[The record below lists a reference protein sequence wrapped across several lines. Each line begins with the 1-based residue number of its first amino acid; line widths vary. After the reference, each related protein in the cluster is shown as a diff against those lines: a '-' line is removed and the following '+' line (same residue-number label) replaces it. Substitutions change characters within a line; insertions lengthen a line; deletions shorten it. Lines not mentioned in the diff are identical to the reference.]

1 MNYSIQAGTGVEFE
15 VNSLYETL
23 LKIGDKRKARG
34 QRYGLATVLT
44 LSVLA
49 KLGGE
54 DTPEGMAAW
63 VKYRWEELRR
73 GLGVARDSVPHSS
86 TYRRILGLAID
97 ITDFETVLSSFF
109 RRCVGQAEQL
119 ALDGKTMRGTVET
132 GQTRGVHLLAVFAV
146 GAGVVLKQVDVL
158 SKENEISAAPKV
170 LSALD
175 LTDKVVTGDAMFTQR
190 NLSSQIVEAGGQ
202 YIWTVK
208 ANQPTLHA
216 DIERLFGPERVPLG
230 SAPLRTDFQTVT
242 TTTKG
247 HGRLETH
254 TLTTSSMLNATC
266 DWPHLAQVFQLV
278 RNVRDLKTD
287 KTRHEVV
294 YGITSL
300 PAAAASPTR
309 LLTLHRH
316 HWAIENKL
324 HYTRDVTFHEDACRL
339 STGTAAQAI
348 AILNNLVLGLLRV
361 RGFTHIADAR
371 RRFSALSAEA
381 LALVLNA
388 FT

>member
-1 MNYSIQAGTGVEFE
+1 MNYSIPAETGVEFE

-34 QRYGLATVLT
+34 KRYMLATVLT

-54 DTPEGMAAW
+54 DTPEGMAGW

-73 GLGVARDSVPHSS
+73 GLGLERNSMPHGS
-86 TYRRILGLAID
+86 TYRRILGLG
-97 ITDFETVLSSFF
+97 FEISEFESVLSAFF
-109 RRCVGQAEQL
+109 KGWVAQAEQL
-119 ALDGKTMRGTVET
+119 AMDGKTMRGTIEA
-132 GQTRGVHLLAVFAV
+132 GHTRGVHLLAVYAV

-158 SKENEISAAPKV
+158 TKENEISAAPKV
-170 LSALD
+170 LADVD
-175 LTDKVVTGDAMFTQR
+175 LKDKVVTGDAMFTQR
-190 NLSSQIVEAGGQ
+190 DLSNQIVEAGGH
-202 YIWTVK
+202 YVWTVK
-208 ANQPTLHA
+208 DNQPTLRA
-216 DIERLFGPERVPLG
+216 DIERLFGPETVPLG
-230 SAPLRTDFQTVT
+230 SAPLRTDFQAVT

-254 TLTTSSMLNATC
+254 TLTTSTLLNATS
-266 DWPHLAQVFQLV
+266 DWPHLGQVFQLV
-278 RNVRDLKTD
+278 RDVRDLKTD
-287 KTRHEVV
+287 QTSHEIA

-300 PAAAASPTR
+300 PALAASPNR
-309 LLTLHRH
+309 LLTFHRN

-324 HYTRDVTFHEDACRL
+324 HYTRDVTFHEDACQL
-339 STGTAAQAI
+339 TIGTAAQAI

-361 RGFTHIADAR
+361 RGFTNIADAR
-371 RRFSALSAEA
+371 RRFSAVSAEA
-381 LALVLNA
+381 LALVLYS